1 MIFIIHN
8 IFRIIL
14 PIDQYFSEGL
24 KPPTKLHFVFFFQAI
39 ITSWLVILSHTII
52 RNKKTK
58 LHHTSLPMKPKNS
71 HENHLTQPTPTSP
84 SQVQQMIS
92 CSNQADG
99 CGGGNP
105 VDGYSHWS
113 NWWKL
118 GKTGWIFDQSLF
130 LPARETSGCYGPCG
144 F

>member
-1 MIFIIHN
+1 
-8 IFRIIL
+8 
-14 PIDQYFSEGL
+14 
-24 KPPTKLHFVFFFQAI
+24 
-39 ITSWLVILSHTII
+39 
-52 RNKKTK
+52 
-58 LHHTSLPMKPKNS
+58 MKPKNS

-113 NWWKL
+113 NWRKL

-144 F
+144 FSWVYHFLYCILIVKNNYILVGGLEHEFHDFPFSWEFHHPN